1 MRGVFRENLT
11 EALVGFVVV
20 ALALWFA
27 VFAWQR
33 TGGGGAT
40 SAVHVTA
47 LFPNATGVSVGTD
60 VRIAGLKVGTVSTQR
75 LDPKTWQAEVV
86 LALDPSTKV
95 PADSTAVITSEGLLG
110 GTYIQLVPGAD
121 QVALKEGDM
130 IVDTQGSLDLMSLI
144 GQFINRTGSGDDK
157 SGGAAAGGSG
167 TMGTAPA
174 PGK

>member
-1 MRGVFRENLT
+1 MQGALRERLT
-11 EALVGFVVV
+11 EALVGLAVVL
-20 ALALWFA
+20 LALWFVA
-27 VFAWQR
+27 FAWQR
-33 TGGGGAT
+33 TGGGGGSG

-47 LFPNATGVSVGTD
+47 LFPNASGIGIGTD
-60 VRIAGLKVGTVSTQR
+60 VRIAGLKVGSVAAQK

-86 LALDPSTKV
+86 LALDPATRV

-121 QVALKEGDM
+121 ETPLKNGDT

-144 GQFINRTGSGDDK
+144 GQFINRTGDDK
-157 SGGAAAGGSG
+157 GSSPGGSG
-167 TMGTAPA
+167 SGMEASPT